1 LDHPTVYQV
10 EQRRMLA
17 VAALPSTQSG
27 AILQMALLIALRPP
41 ALMPSN
47 STRIGIRL
55 AVSAYLQIRNPG

>member
-1 LDHPTVYQV
+1 
-10 EQRRMLA
+10 M
-17 VAALPSTQSG
+17 AALPSTQSG

-47 STRIGIRL
+47 SIRIGVRL